1 MRIIAFI
8 LLLSISLQAQT
19 IPCCS
24 AITSQ
29 AGQQTNPAVPTGQP
43 GDVLL
48 PMGDGFFFN
57 ITEFY
62 RWLWCQT
69 WGFCGQD
76 TVYVFVVGP

>member
-1 MRIIAFI
+1 MRIVAVVI
-8 LLLSISLQAQT
+8 LLAVSLQAQS

-29 AGQQTNPAVPTGQP
+29 AGQQTNPAVPVAPP

-57 ITEFY
+57 LTEFQ
-62 RWLWCQT
+62 RWLWCKA
-69 WGFCGQD
+69 WGFCD
-76 TVYVFVVGP
+76 PETVYVFVVGP